1 MKIKRVL
8 TFLLSMLLVSGMA
21 KAQDYSDDN
30 RTLLEIGDEK
40 VSVAEFMHVYQK
52 NNVEN
57 EVIDKKSLE
66 EYLELYIN
74 FKLKVREAE
83 ALGLDTA
90 QAFIDEL
97 SGYRKQLTK
106 PYFVDEGVNEQLLEE
121 AYNRKLMDLR
131 ASHILIRL
139 DENASPEDTLAAYNK
154 ILEVK
159 QKAESG
165 EDFGELAVEYSEDP
179 SARDMDAIPGQ
190 RPARKGN
197 RGDLGYFSVFDM
209 LYPFE
214 SAAYE
219 TEVGGISDIVRT
231 RYGYHLIKVTDKK
244 EAMGTATVA
253 HIYVA
258 FPQDASAQ
266 DSIMA
271 ESRIQKA
278 WEEIQEGTKFEE
290 AAKKYSDDRGSREK
304 GGALPPFGSN
314 RMVPEFI
321 VAVSKLNELGDI
333 SEPVLTQYGWHI
345 IKLIDR
351 DEPGTLEE
359 EKASIKERLQRDTRS
374 HKSTTAIIQKVK
386 KDYKFKEYDKRKDD
400 ILALLDSSLYQR
412 KWDAD
417 TASKLNK
424 TLFRIGKEKYTQY
437 DFAKYLESKQ
447 NRIKKAPIENF
458 FQSTYDE
465 YVDEKAI
472 EFLDERLEEIYPD
485 FGRLMKEYRDGI
497 LLFELTDQ
505 KVWSKA
511 VKDTAGLESF
521 YRENKEDYM
530 WGERL
535 QASIFT
541 VTDRAMLAE
550 IRRKASGGTKPQE
563 ILDMYNSDSL
573 QVVNVE
579 SDKFSVGENEFI
591 DKIEWEKG
599 ISRSFRENGQSLFVM
614 VHKVLPPEPKTLNEA
629 RGIITADYQNYLE
642 KQWIQQL
649 RDKYTVEVNEKVL
662 ESIN

>member
-541 VTDRAMLAE
+541 VADRAMLAE